1 MPLTTLSHTV
11 TPTIP
16 YKYHEP
22 TYQDPLTLQ
31 VGFEVCSLGW
41 QLDCHGGR
49 KESLELT
56 GPRAA

>member
-1 MPLTTLSHTV
+1 MLLTALSHTV

-16 YKYHEP
+16 YYEP
-22 TYQDPLTLQ
+22 TYQDPLNLQ

-56 GPRAA
+56 GLRAA